1 MLGQDFALLRLCHK
15 PEEAFASL
23 DAGTWQWLSVRFVS
37 VENELDGFPLNQRD
51 LFILVRPDRYIYG
64 VFKEEDANAF
74 ASTFQK
80 NLLDLIHTQK

>member
-1 MLGQDFALLRLCHK
+1 M
-15 PEEAFASL
+15 PSSL
-23 DAGTWQWLSVRFVS
+23 NNEIQPVRSFCSAVSVRFVS